1 MANHGQELDKQ
12 SQILGDVTTK
22 IDTELDHV
30 EHINVRMQ
38 DNVEK
43 VMKGDKFIMNC
54 VLLVVLIALASFIVT
69 FFT

>member
-1 MANHGQELDKQ
+1 VANHGQELDKQ
-12 SQILGDVTTK
+12 SQILGDVATK
-22 IDTELDHV
+22 FDKELDHV